1 MSTYLGTD
9 GKEHRFLQLEEIKAR
24 YMEGDETLEKEM
36 EEFFMTYTTG
46 RLNKDGIPEDIQLYE
61 ATVKKMDRF
70 IVEGEFFSESAKYID
85 LWKSVKKILR
95 KRLRK
100 MKSNKQ

>member
-36 EEFFMTYTTG
+36 EEFFMTYTN
-46 RLNKDGIPEDIQLYE
+46 LQNNI
-61 ATVKKMDRF
+61 
-70 IVEGEFFSESAKYID
+70 
-85 LWKSVKKILR
+85 
-95 KRLRK
+95 
-100 MKSNKQ
+100 